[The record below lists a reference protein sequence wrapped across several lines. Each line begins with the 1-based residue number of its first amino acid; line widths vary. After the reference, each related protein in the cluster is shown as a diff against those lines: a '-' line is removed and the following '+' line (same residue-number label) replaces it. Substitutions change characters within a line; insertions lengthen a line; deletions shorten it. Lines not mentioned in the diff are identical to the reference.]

1 MRHLNSGR
9 KLNRTSAHR
18 KALMRNLVLSLIQ
31 YGRLKT
37 TDAKAKELRRWA
49 DRMVT
54 LGKRGD
60 LAAHRRAY
68 AFLGSHSAVKKLFDD
83 IAPRFKERPAATPGS
98 SSMVFAAATPHRSRS
113 SSSRGLRRRPR
124 RARSGAERSRASIS
138 TANAAPQPP
147 RVEIPRTRIIAESS
161 TLRPVA
167 ARGRVQNGDRAK
179 DDLPLFLRACQTKP
193 VPFWTLS
200 LL

>member
-18 KALMRNLVLSLIQ
+18 KALMRNLVLSLIRH
-31 YGRLKT
+31 GRLKT

-68 AFLGSHSAVKKLFDD
+68 AFLGSHGAVKKLFDE
-83 IAPRFKERPAATPGS
+83 IAPQFRERAGGYTRIVKFGVRRGDAAPISVIEFTG
-98 SSMVFAAATPHRSRS
+98 AAAAAPPRKKRRKTETREQQ
-113 SSSRGLRRRPR
+113 RGER
-124 RARSGAERSRASIS
+124 RA
-138 TANAAPQPP
+138 AA
-147 RVEIPRTRIIAESS
+147 
-161 TLRPVA
+161 A
-167 ARGRVQNGDRAK
+167 AG
-179 DDLPLFLRACQTKP
+179 
-193 VPFWTLS
+193 
-200 LL
+200 

>member
-68 AFLGSHSAVKKLFDD
+68 AFLGSHGAVKKLFDE
-83 IAPRFKERPAATPGS
+83 IAPRFKERPGGYTRVIKYGVRRGDAAPVSVIEFTGAS
-98 SSMVFAAATPHRSRS
+98 EAAAPRKK
-113 SSSRGLRRRPR
+113 RRKTETREHQHGER
-124 RARSGAERSRASIS
+124 RA
-138 TANAAPQPP
+138 AA
-147 RVEIPRTRIIAESS
+147 
-161 TLRPVA
+161 A
-167 ARGRVQNGDRAK
+167 AG
-179 DDLPLFLRACQTKP
+179 
-193 VPFWTLS
+193 
-200 LL
+200 